1 MSETPATPTD
11 AASPEQPLH
20 SVQSDTFDDRLLAK
34 FGASQTETPEE
45 TTEATPASESQGTE
59 EAEPEIVEEVETSP
73 AADFELKHNGELKK
87 VPMSEAQRLAQM
99 GYDYEFKM
107 QRVNEDVT
115 RIKGMEQ
122 ALQAREAMR
131 TQTFDA
137 MVQVKAIENQ
147 LAPYAN
153 VDWVAETNADPIGAF
168 QKRMQ
173 HDQLVQQW
181 QQATGQVN
189 TLMQHDQQASQQIDG
204 ARLELEGRKLLD
216 RIPEWKDATRR
227 DKDQTAIL
235 ETMVKDYGF
244 AKTEIGGPLLA
255 DHRVVALLR
264 DAMKYRQAVS
274 NQKAKKGPLQGLPKV
289 ATPGAKPVPKTGA
302 QSLGDIKRAMN
313 QPNISREQRKAR
325 EDELIAAK
333 FGLK

>member
-1 MSETPATPTD
+1 MNESPATPTD

-20 SVQSDTFDDRLLAK
+20 SVQSDSFDDRLLAK
-34 FGASQTETPEE
+34 FGVTETPDEP
-45 TTEATPASESQGTE
+45 TEATPASEVSGTE
-59 EAEPEIVEEVETSP
+59 EAEPEIVEEAP
-73 AADFELKHNGELKK
+73 AEPAPADFELKHNGEMKK

-115 RIKGMEQ
+115 RIKSMEQ

-137 MVQVKAIENQ
+137 MVKVRAIENQ

-168 QKRMQ
+168 QKRMV

-181 QQATGQVN
+181 QAATGQVN
-189 TLMQHDQQASQQIDG
+189 TLMQHDGKASQQIDG

-216 RIPEWKDATRR
+216 RIPEWRDATRR
-227 DKDQTAIL
+227 DKDQSAIL
-235 ETMVKDYGF
+235 ETMNKTYGF
-244 AKTEIGGPLLA
+244 AKEEIGGPLLA

-264 DAMKYRQAVS
+264 DAMRYQQAVA

-302 QSLGDIKRAMN
+302 QSMGDIKRAMN